1 MIITNYKFTG
11 LLSILFLLI
20 GCKAAPVYN
29 VYDVEITAADNVRL
43 HQIERAILK
52 GSRIAGWRAKPIS
65 KGNIIAKYFAKR
77 GKLAAS
83 VNISF
88 NRRSY
93 SITYRD
99 SKNLKYTVRDNIPE
113 PSDNV
118 FTEYNPFIED
128 EELGPAPPTIHKV
141 YNKWVRTLEEK
152 INLTLMNL
160 DSNKT
165 YARKIPKQPYRR
177 SSCSDS
183 PTTQSSGSANV
194 SQPHVNIRS
203 GASTKCSII
212 GNISQSEIFSI
223 LGKKNNWYFISRS
236 QGDTGWI
243 YAPLV
248 NRSSKPTTT
257 VATSV
262 TRTAPPPP
270 PPPPIVPRKK
280 ISIAVIKFKS
290 LNQEAHE
297 ISLGDLVS
305 ETFTSA
311 LVNSSAFK
319 IIEREQLDK
328 VIKEMEMSK
337 TGFIDTTDAVEIG
350 KILHADAI
358 ITGSVALL
366 AGQIQLNARII
377 DIESAYVISA
387 ESKTTRYTLQ
397 NINTVVNS
405 IVRKLSSSLSGT

>member
-1 MIITNYKFTG
+1 M
-11 LLSILFLLI
+11 
-20 GCKAAPVYN
+20 N
-29 VYDVEITAADNVRL
+29 VSNN
-43 HQIERAILK
+43 RAY
-52 GSRIAGWRAKPIS
+52 AK
-65 KGNIIAKYFAKR
+65 
-77 GKLAAS
+77 KL
-83 VNISF
+83 
-88 NRRSY
+88 
-93 SITYRD
+93 
-99 SKNLKYTVRDNIPE
+99 
-113 PSDNV
+113 
-118 FTEYNPFIED
+118 
-128 EELGPAPPTIHKV
+128 
-141 YNKWVRTLEEK
+141 
-152 INLTLMNL
+152 
-160 DSNKT
+160 
-165 YARKIPKQPYRR
+165 PKQPFHKA
-177 SSCSDS
+177 SCSDS
-183 PTTQSSGSANV
+183 PTSQLTGSGSV
-194 SQPHVNIRS
+194 SQTKVNIRS
-203 GASTKCSII
+203 DASTKCTII

-223 LGKKNNWYFISRS
+223 LGKKNNWYYISRS
-236 QGDTGWI
+236 QGNTGWI

-248 NRSSKPTTT
+248 NRFTKPASSI
-257 VATSV
+257 ATAS
-262 TRTAPPPP
+262 RTPPAPPPP
-270 PPPPIVPRKK
+270 VVPRKK

-337 TGFIDTTDAVEIG
+337 TGFIDTTDAIEIG
-350 KILHADAI
+350 KMLHADAI

-366 AGQIQLNARII
+366 GGQIQLNARII